1 MSSFNEEI
9 KVPTDEEKCK
19 VYKEILQKAINSGTI
34 INGKELLKRMSSEKI
49 RILSEDEITAI
60 LILATE
66 MSKYA
71 ILRSAYF
78 NSMIPERERL
88 VEFLCNNNNFD
99 DQNVI
104 LFINAVTNDMR
115 ECRKYTLTSGKWE
128 FHIKRIFQFLDGKN
142 PYKIYEEMESKAKMS
157 NADSKEGLKLIIGGK
172 YDG

>member
-19 VYKEILQKAINSGTI
+19 LYKEILQKAINSGTI
-34 INGKELLKRMSSEKI
+34 VNEKDFLKRISDEKL

-71 ILRSAYF
+71 VFRSAYF
-78 NSMIPERERL
+78 ESTIPERRRL
-88 VEFLCNNNNFD
+88 VEFLCSNNNFD

-104 LFINAVTNDMR
+104 LLVNAITNDMR
-115 ECRKYTLTSGKWE
+115 ECRKYTLTRREWS
-128 FHIKRIFQFLDGKN
+128 FHIRRIFQFLDGKD
-142 PYKIYEEMESKAKMS
+142 PYKIYKEMDSKAKEL
-157 NADSKEGLKLIIGGK
+157 NKEPNQRLKLIIGGK
-172 YDG
+172 YDE